1 MLMITQYEAL
11 IDAPF
16 GVVAIAM
23 QDNQLAIDLLLESPS
38 QESLQ
43 LYHPTKIKNP
53 AVKQAYEQ
61 IQQYLNQA
69 STQFNASF
77 YQQHGTAFQQRV
89 WQAIA
94 AIPLGQVASYG
105 QIAGQIGSGPR
116 AVANACGANSIP
128 LIIPCHRVVAQNG
141 LGGFMQGKENGLL
154 IKRWLLAHEGVQG
167 YTHE

>member
-1 MLMITQYEAL
+1 MIIQYEAL

-23 QDNQLAIDLLLESPS
+23 QGSRLGIDLLLESPS
-38 QESLQ
+38 QEHLQ
-43 LYHPTKIKNP
+43 FYHPAVIKN
-53 AVKQAYEQ
+53 AIIKQACEQ
-61 IQQYLNQA
+61 VLQYLQQPD
-69 STQFNASF
+69 TQFHTLLHH
-77 YQQHGTAFQQRV
+77 QHGTDFQQHV

-94 AIPLGQVASYG
+94 AIPLGQVATYG
-105 QIAGQIGSGPR
+105 QIASQIGSGPR
-116 AVANACGANSIP
+116 AVANACGANNIP

-141 LGGFMQGKENGLL
+141 IGGFMQGKENGLV